1 MGNSCYSREM
11 NNDSISPP
19 NSRPKLPF
27 PGNGKGNYKM
37 PREGKFEACIP
48 GNHRKREFPLTPG
61 PVWLTDNS
69 SSRADCTVWEYSF
82 CKRYFMFLCISI
94 PFYLFCIFIP
104 TSRHPVW
111 NYWRNLPHHS
121 ALSVFCLFTICFKNF
136 SKVFLFN
143 FQIKN
148 ICKSIISAQFKAADV
163 VRPIDM
169 IAWIA
174 CPWFSSPKKT
184 TLWKFLVHPPIQRG
198 WYLSLR

>member
-1 MGNSCYSREM
+1 
-11 NNDSISPP
+11 
-19 NSRPKLPF
+19 
-27 PGNGKGNYKM
+27 
-37 PREGKFEACIP
+37 
-48 GNHRKREFPLTPG
+48 
-61 PVWLTDNS
+61 
-69 SSRADCTVWEYSF
+69 
-82 CKRYFMFLCISI
+82 MFLCISI

-174 CPWFSSPKKT
+174 CPWFSSKKKRHCESFLST
-184 TLWKFLVHPPIQRG
+184 HPSKFHFRIGDDFRFHGQIQVKIFFVITNIF
-198 WYLSLR
+198 

>member
-1 MGNSCYSREM
+1 ML
-11 NNDSISPP
+11 
-19 NSRPKLPF
+19 NSRFYLFSCLDQPSVKLKIMMVFPVLIPGQNFLF
-27 PGNGKGNYKM
+27 PGTGKETTKCHGKGNL
-37 PREGKFEACIP
+37 
-48 GNHRKREFPLTPG
+48 RKREFPLTPE

-69 SSRADCTVWEYSF
+69 SSRADWTVWEYSL

-94 PFYLFCIFIP
+94 PFHLFCIFIP

-148 ICKSIISAQFKAADV
+148 MCKSIISAQFKAADV
-163 VRPIDM
+163 MRPIDM
-169 IAWIA
+169 IA
-174 CPWFSSPKKT
+174 
-184 TLWKFLVHPPIQRG
+184 
-198 WYLSLR
+198 

>member
-1 MGNSCYSREM
+1 
-11 NNDSISPP
+11 
-19 NSRPKLPF
+19 
-27 PGNGKGNYKM
+27 M

-48 GNHRKREFPLTPG
+48 GNHRKREFPLTPE

-69 SSRADCTVWEYSF
+69 SSRADWTVWEYSL

-148 ICKSIISAQFKAADV
+148 ICKV
-163 VRPIDM
+163 YH
-169 IAWIA
+169 
-174 CPWFSSPKKT
+174 FSSVQGGRCCAT
-184 TLWKFLVHPPIQRG
+184 N
-198 WYLSLR
+198 WYDCIDCMSMVFI